1 MFIQFFKNDNPA
13 SYILLPIFALVLWVP
28 GFFLDHNVVL
38 QNSMPF
44 YEMLAR
50 PFVGIPFL
58 ATLLAFLLI
67 VGEAFLLNYIVN
79 ENEVLSS
86 PSFLPALFYIVYMS
100 NSNEKLMLYPLLFSN
115 LFMLLAIYK
124 LVSSY
129 RKNTAFSQAFDAGL
143 LFSIATLFYLPS
155 VVFFPLLGIGLL
167 IFRPFNWRE
176 WVISFLGVLV
186 PFALVLTYYFWY
198 DSLSDL
204 LFDKIFYTI
213 FKDQPKLE
221 YPTSFYFMTIFGWFI
236 VALSIGRLFS
246 RLVGVSQ
253 KTKKGIL
260 LFIWFFVLGVVSVI
274 VAPEISTKYL
284 SFLAISAS
292 VFCANYFLRTQKQW
306 WGESL
311 FILWLLTIFINHLYN

>member
-1 MFIQFFKNDNPA
+1 MFIQFFKNNNPA
-13 SYILLPIFALVLWVP
+13 SYILLPVFALVLWIP
-28 GFFLDHNVVL
+28 GFFLDHTIVF
-38 QNSMPF
+38 QNSMPL

-50 PFVGIPFL
+50 PFAGIPFL
-58 ATLLAFLLI
+58 ATILAFLLI
-67 VGEAFLLNYIVN
+67 VAEAFILNYIVN

-100 NSNEKLMLYPLLFSN
+100 NSKEKLMLHPLLFAN
-115 LFMLLAIYK
+115 FFMLLAIYK

-155 VVFFPLLGIGLL
+155 FVFLPLLGIGLF

-176 WVISFLGVLV
+176 WVISFFGVLV
-186 PFALVLTYYFWY
+186 PFAFVITYYFWY
-198 DSLSDL
+198 DSLDDL
-204 LFDKIFYTI
+204 LFDKIFYSI
-213 FKDQPKLE
+213 FKDQPKLS
-221 YPTSFYFMTIFGWFI
+221 YPSSFYFMTGFGWFI
-236 VALSIGRLFS
+236 VALSIGKLFS
-246 RLVGVSQ
+246 RLTGVSQ

-260 LFIWFFVLGVVSVI
+260 LFIWFFALGIVSVI

-284 SFLAISAS
+284 SFLAISAA
-292 VFCANYFLRTQKQW
+292 VFCANYFLRIKKQW

-311 FILWLLTIFINHLYN
+311 FILLLVAIFINHLYN

>member
-1 MFIQFFKNDNPA
+1 MFIQFFKSNNPA
-13 SYILLPIFALVLWVP
+13 SYILLPVFALVLWIP
-28 GFFLDHNVVL
+28 GFFLEQNIVF
-38 QNSMPF
+38 QNSMPL
-44 YEMLAR
+44 YEVLAR

-58 ATLLAFLLI
+58 TTILAFILI

-100 NSNEKLMLYPLLFSN
+100 NSAEKLMLHPLLFAN
-115 LFMLLAIYK
+115 FFMLLAINK

-143 LFSIATLFYLPS
+143 LFSVATLFYLPS
-155 VVFFPLLGIGLL
+155 FVFLPLLGIGLF

-176 WVISFLGVLV
+176 WLISFLGVLV
-186 PFALVLTYYFWY
+186 PFTFVLTYYFWY
-198 DSLSDL
+198 DSLDYL
-204 LFDKIFYTI
+204 LFDKIFYTL

-221 YPTSFYFMTIFGWFI
+221 YPSSFYFMLGLGWFI
-236 VALSIGRLFS
+236 VALSIGKLFS
-246 RLVGVSQ
+246 RLTGVSQ

-260 LFIWFFVLGVVSVI
+260 FFIWFFVLGIVSVI
-274 VAPEISTKYL
+274 IAPEISTKYL
-284 SFLAISAS
+284 SFLAISTA
-292 VFCANYFLRTQKQW
+292 VFCSNYFLRIKKQW

-311 FILWLLTIFINHLYN
+311 FILWLVTIFINHLYS